1 MLQKKAHSVL
11 RWREHEAKQHKAEE
25 AVDEIRKKEEEHL
38 AKYRAERDA
47 RRLAGKFR
55 MRYGPREKE
64 NIEHDDVPRVSIII
78 KGDVHGS
85 VEALLDVF
93 DTYTSNERCRLD
105 VVHYGVGNV
114 SEGDIE
120 LAKAFNA
127 IVYGFSVPAP
137 TNAPKD
143 VTIRCYD
150 VIYRL
155 IDDLKKE
162 ISSKLPAM
170 EVEEI
175 VGEANVLQQ
184 FFIND
189 GRKEVPVAGCR
200 CVKGVLKKAHKF
212 RLVRDDEV
220 LYEGAFNFFF
230 IKEIIQNCNF
240 FRSIGVYAP
249 FEKRSG
255 FHKKGR
261 RVWFTLQRCQSGAAS
276 RRYHCMLHNAH
287 GRTTNRLG
295 SWILI

>member
-1 MLQKKAHSVL
+1 ML
-11 RWREHEAKQHKAEE
+11 RWREHEAKHHKAEE
-25 AVDEIRKKEEEHL
+25 AIDEIRKKEEEHL

-47 RRLAGKFR
+47 RRLAGRFR

-64 NIEHDDVPRVSIII
+64 TVEHDGVPRVSIVV

-120 LAKAFNA
+120 LAKAFHA
-127 IVYGFSVPAP
+127 IVYGFSVSAP
-137 TNAPKD
+137 KNAPKD

-162 ISSKLPAM
+162 ISSKLPAL
-170 EVEEI
+170 EVEEV

-184 FFIND
+184 FFINE

-200 CVKGVLKKAHKF
+200 CTKGVLKKAHKF
-212 RLVRDDEV
+212 RLIRDDEI
-220 LYEGAFNFFF
+220 LYEGKWQIFLLQ
-230 IKEIIQNCNF
+230 KEKLNKNKC
-240 FRSIGVYAP
+240 FRSFRIYAA

-255 FHKKGR
+255 FHKKGCG
-261 RVWFTLQRCQSGAAS
+261 VWFMFQGYQSCATS

-287 GRTTNRLG
+287 GRATNGLG
-295 SWILI
+295 PWILKK